1 MELMRPQRIH
11 AKVNEEEKWEEQ
23 SGHYENGT
31 GSSHGTSQTLNINV
45 HKQLSWMKEWMK
57 EWMNFRMNEQSS
69 AD

>member
-45 HKQLSWMKEWMK
+45 HKQLS
-57 EWMNFRMNEQSS
+57 
-69 AD
+69 